1 MVVVIGF
8 LLLLLMLR
16 AGKCKGFV
24 EFEEERSNYYFGGA
38 AVDDVMEEQE
48 KKEAEE
54 GAWRP
59 SLSIISYLRLH
70 RANGLSAAIYS
81 LRIRRANGFSEVSL
95 CYLYF

>member
-1 MVVVIGF
+1 MVVIGF

-24 EFEEERSNYYFGGA
+24 GFEEERCNSYFGGGV
-38 AVDDVMEEQE
+38 VDDVMEEQE

-59 SLSIISYLRLH
+59 SLSNLL
-70 RANGLSAAIYS
+70 
-81 LRIRRANGFSEVSL
+81 FETT
-95 CYLYF
+95 